1 MDNMENKEVVE
12 TTEAPVEEAP
22 VVEEAPAAEAAPV
35 VEAAAKVDAAI
46 DGAVDK
52 VLGADDDGKKLS
64 IAALVLG
71 IVGIAGGTV
80 LSFIPFIG
88 IITFICS
95 LLGIIL
101 GVKGRAKSVAVN
113 GKASGL
119 ATAGLVL
126 GIIGVAFGALGLI
139 CSLCATATICAAAG
153 SGALAGL

>member
-1 MDNMENKEVVE
+1 MDNMEKNEVVE
-12 TTEAPVEEAP
+12 NATPVEET
-22 VVEEAPAAEAAPV
+22 APAAEETSV
-35 VEAAAKVDAAI
+35 VEETAEKVDAAI

-52 VLGADDDGKKLS
+52 ILGQDDDGKKLS

-80 LSFIPFIG
+80 LSAVPFIG

-101 GVKGRAKSVAVN
+101 GVKGRKKSVAAY

-126 GIIGVAFGALGLI
+126 GIIGVVFGALGLI
-139 CSLCATATICAAAG
+139 CSICAAA
-153 SGALAGL
+153 ALCAAAGTAGLAF